1 MTGFASLDDF
11 ISEITSA
18 GKFTRTDWNKLTH
31 AVTAQAAG
39 EWHALFHGTGNPTAG
54 VLGGGT
60 SKVFQTLDDTVAGS
74 IQHGGDVDPDTKHLL
89 NASAFSAAATTMP
102 AVFMLVDLLGYI
114 PLLNTG
120 SPNPITTGASTDIDL
135 IMGERG
141 TSQQLTFTADNT
153 TEVITHAGGDVAT
166 FTRVRVSNSG
176 GGLPA
181 GLSAGVDYWTIRQS
195 ATTSKLAT
203 SRANAKA
210 GTAIDITTNGTGTQY
225 LSLLLPRYTDGKGV
239 QAFMSPSTVM
249 GAATPNL
256 KITYTDPDGNTGNV
270 TPATLPVGKTAAAVG
285 IVPYS
290 GTGAGKYGPFM
301 PLAAG
306 DKGIKDVYFYS
317 QSASYVSG
325 VNNIL
330 LCKPLL
336 TLPMTTIGVAA
347 ERDLLNQLPSLPRV
361 YDGACLSW
369 LMYAGANTPVSSGFF
384 GHLDFGWG

>member
-1 MTGFASLDDF
+1 MGFSSLDDF
-11 ISEITSA
+11 VSEVTAS
-18 GKFTRTDWNKLTH
+18 GKFWRADWNKLTH
-31 AVTAQAAG
+31 AVTTQAAG
-39 EWHALFHGTGNPTAG
+39 QWHALFHSTGNPGAG

-60 SKVFQTLDDTVAGS
+60 NKVFQTLDDKVAGA

-89 NASAFSAAATTMP
+89 NASAFSAAATSMP

-114 PLLNTG
+114 PLSGTAV
-120 SPNPITTGASTDIDL
+120 TTGASTDIDL

-141 TSQQLTFTADNT
+141 TSQQLTFTADNS
-153 TEVITHAGGDVAT
+153 TEIITHAGGDVAN

-176 GGLPA
+176 GGLPG
-181 GLSAGVDYWTIRQS
+181 GLSAATDYWTVRQS

-203 SRANAKA
+203 SRANAIA
-210 GTAIDITTNGTGTQY
+210 GTTIDITTNGTGTQY

-239 QAFMSPSTVM
+239 QALMTPSTAM
-249 GAATPNL
+249 GAGTPNL
-256 KITYTDPDGNTGNV
+256 KITYTDPDGSTGNV
-270 TPATLPVGKTAAAVG
+270 TPATLPVGKTAAEIG

-306 DKGIKDVYFYS
+306 DKGIKDVYYYS
-317 QSASYVSG
+317 QSATWTSG

-330 LCKPLL
+330 LARPLM

-347 ERDLLNQLPSLPRV
+347 ERDLLNQIPSLPRV
-361 YDGACLSW
+361 YDGACLAW
-369 LMYAGANTPVSSGFF
+369 IMYAGAATPVSSAYF